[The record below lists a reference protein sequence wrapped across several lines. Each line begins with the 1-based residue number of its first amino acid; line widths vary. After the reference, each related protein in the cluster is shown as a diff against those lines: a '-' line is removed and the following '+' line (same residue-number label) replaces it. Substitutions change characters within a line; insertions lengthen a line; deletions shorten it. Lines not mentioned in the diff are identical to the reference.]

1 MKLIRLRVESFA
13 AIGNVD
19 VEFGPGLN
27 VLYGPNDLGKS
38 TMAESIRFALLLPH
52 SSTHSEPYAGWTGAG
67 DPVVEL
73 TFETEA
79 QRIWRVRKQF
89 GKAGSSLLE
98 ESRDGRDF
106 DEVGRG
112 RTVDGKLREI
122 LRWGIPEPG
131 GAHGIKGL
139 PTSFLATALL
149 STQADVSAILHQS
162 LRDDPTGSGK
172 EQIAAA
178 LQAVAQDPLF
188 VELLRKTQERRDAA
202 FTDRGAKKT
211 AKGTIFKE
219 AAERLNEARNEKESL
234 QKIVEDSEGAERQLR
249 DLNLRRAGKQEQCAN
264 AIARAASL
272 QQLAQQATER
282 SKAAELVRL
291 AEQEVRR
298 IKDLGTEV
306 GATEDRVAELTRK
319 VTRAKEAVDTAC
331 DRQKNSDAAL
341 ASAREA
347 AHTEEADP
355 SESNTKL
362 LLRRSQAEQAT
373 SEAQQRIDTLS
384 GVKKLADTAHA
395 AELAQQSQ
403 QENVKNVRKASTEAQ
418 KREQK
423 ANEDL
428 DRNSLLERALEVQAA
443 EKQLRAAQAAVDSQ
457 AALAARVEE
466 VSREHVSLVVQRA
479 AITVPS
485 PGALAPMR
493 KLATDLATARGALDV
508 GFIATVTPHRPLE
521 LTVQRD
527 GAAADSISTAQAQE
541 IDANAELEIGIAG
554 VATFRVRGGRREA
567 QARCAGL
574 ENRWDQEVTMHLLA
588 AGVTDLEHLS
598 AKVSEAQGLDAAIKQ
613 KDIDL
618 KSLQDQIARLS
629 GVADALRL
637 AADHVLAR
645 RAALGNAKF
654 ETLAAELAAVG
665 SDATAK
671 LVQQRQQLLKNAD
684 AARATANRAAR
695 DQDIAEERTRQLQS
709 ALETAISARDH
720 ALQPFPEGVDA
731 ALAAALA
738 KHAACVTEKQ
748 KIASELASLDA
759 QIDARKKRIDAAQRD
774 ARASAEEAS
783 AAVKAAQEELEAAR
797 TEVASENGR
806 LMELRKRR
814 DAENLTAAGDKL
826 RQVTEHYDALPVPDR
841 AVSNDEVMAAQSAVA
856 SLKSELDLIEGSI
869 HRAHGA
875 LEQVGGAV
883 ARERLSDATDAFELA
898 ERLEREIEA
907 EYEAWKLLLEQM
919 KEADAAQASNLGL
932 ALVPAIADHFNHL
945 TRQRYAT
952 VKLTAQLEMEGVV
965 AAGKLRSASSLSV
978 GTKEQLSTLFRLS
991 LAEYLHTAIVLDDQL
1006 VQSDG
1011 YRMDWFRTLLKEKA
1025 QTFQI
1030 IVFTCRPTDYL
1041 APIALVPEGSALPLD
1056 IDGARAIDLGRA
1068 LRRR

>member
-1 MKLIRLRVESFA
+1 
-13 AIGNVD
+13 
-19 VEFGPGLN
+19 
-27 VLYGPNDLGKS
+27 
-38 TMAESIRFALLLPH
+38 
-52 SSTHSEPYAGWTGAG
+52 
-67 DPVVEL
+67 
-73 TFETEA
+73 
-79 QRIWRVRKQF
+79 
-89 GKAGSSLLE
+89 
-98 ESRDGRDF
+98 
-106 DEVGRG
+106 
-112 RTVDGKLREI
+112 
-122 LRWGIPEPG
+122 
-131 GAHGIKGL
+131 
-139 PTSFLATALL
+139 
-149 STQADVSAILHQS
+149 
-162 LRDDPTGSGK
+162 
-172 EQIAAA
+172 
-178 LQAVAQDPLF
+178 
-188 VELLRKTQERRDAA
+188 
-202 FTDRGAKKT
+202 
-211 AKGTIFKE
+211 
-219 AAERLNEARNEKESL
+219 
-234 QKIVEDSEGAERQLR
+234 
-249 DLNLRRAGKQEQCAN
+249 
-264 AIARAASL
+264 
-272 QQLAQQATER
+272 
-282 SKAAELVRL
+282 
-291 AEQEVRR
+291 
-298 IKDLGTEV
+298 
-306 GATEDRVAELTRK
+306 
-319 VTRAKEAVDTAC
+319 
-331 DRQKNSDAAL
+331 
-341 ASAREA
+341 
-347 AHTEEADP
+347 
-355 SESNTKL
+355 
-362 LLRRSQAEQAT
+362 
-373 SEAQQRIDTLS
+373 
-384 GVKKLADTAHA
+384 VKKLADTAHA

-403 QENVKNVRKASTEAQ
+403 QAHVENARKASTEAE

-428 DRNSLLERALEVQAA
+428 DRSSLLERALEVQAA

-485 PGALAPMR
+485 SGALAPMR

-541 IDANAELEIGIAG
+541 IAANAELEIGIAG

-574 ENRWDQEVTMHLLA
+574 ENRWDQEVTTHLLA

-598 AKVSEAQGLDAAIKQ
+598 AKASEAQGLDAAIKQ

-637 AADHVLAR
+637 AADDVQAR

-671 LVQQRQQLLKNAD
+671 LIQRRQQLLKDVD
-684 AARATANRAAR
+684 AARATANRATR

-748 KIASELASLDA
+748 RIASELASLDA

-774 ARASAEEAS
+774 ARASAEKAS

-826 RQVTEHYDALPVPDR
+826 RQATEHYDALPVPDR

-898 ERLEREIEA
+898 ERLEREIES

-932 ALVPAIADHFNHL
+932 TLVPAIADHFNHL

-952 VKLTAQLEMEGVV
+952 VKLSAQLEMEGVV

-1030 IVFTCRPTDYL
+1030 VVFTCRPTDYI

>member
-38 TMAESIRFALLLPH
+38 TMSESIRFALLLPH
-52 SSTHSEPYAGWTGAG
+52 TSTHSEPYAGWTGGG

-89 GKAGSSLLE
+89 GKTGSSLLE
-98 ESRDGRDF
+98 ESKNGRDF

-131 GAHGIKGL
+131 GAYGIKGL

-202 FTDRGAKKT
+202 FTDKGAKKT
-211 AKGTIFKE
+211 AKGTVFKE

-234 QKIVEDSEGAERQLR
+234 QKIVDDSEGAERQLR
-249 DLNLRRAGKQEQCAN
+249 DLNLRRAGKQEQWAN

-282 SKAAELVRL
+282 SAAAELVRL

-306 GATEDRVAELTRK
+306 GATEARVAELTRK
-319 VTRAKEAVDTAC
+319 VTAAREAVDRAR
-331 DRQKNSDAAL
+331 DRQRESDAAL
-341 ASAREA
+341 ASAQEA
-347 AHTEEADP
+347 ARAEEADP
-355 SESNTKL
+355 SESSTKL
-362 LLRRSQAEQAT
+362 LLRKSQVEQTA
-373 SEAQQRIDTLS
+373 SEAQQRVDTLL
-384 GVKKLADTAHA
+384 GVKNLADAAHA
-395 AELAQQSQ
+395 AELAHQGQQAH
-403 QENVKNVRKASTEAQ
+403 VDKARKTASEAE
-418 KREQK
+418 KGETK
-423 ANEDL
+423 ANQEL
-428 DRNSLLERALEVQAA
+428 DRSSLLERALEVQSA
-443 EKQLRAAQAAVDSQ
+443 EKQLRAAQAAVDNQ
-457 AALAARVEE
+457 GALAARVEQI
-466 VSREHVSLVVQRA
+466 SRERASLAVQRA
-479 AITVPS
+479 ALTVPS

-493 KLATDLATARGALDV
+493 KLATELATARGALDV
-508 GFIATVTPHRPLE
+508 GFVAIVTPHRPLD

-541 IDANAELEIGIAG
+541 IEANAELEIIIAG
-554 VATFRVRGGRREA
+554 VATFRVLGGRREA
-567 QARCAGL
+567 HARCAAL
-574 ENRWDQEVTMHLLA
+574 ENRWDQEVAPHLLA
-588 AGVTDLEHLS
+588 ADVTELERLS
-598 AKVSEAQGLDAAIKQ
+598 AKVAEAQELDSAIKQ
-613 KDIDL
+613 KDTDL
-618 KSLQDQIARLS
+618 KSLQEQIAPLS
-629 GVADALRL
+629 GVADALRQ
-637 AADHVLAR
+637 ATDHTQGR
-645 RAALGNAKF
+645 RAALGDAKF
-654 ETLAAELAAVG
+654 EPLAAELAALG

-671 LVQQRQQLLKNAD
+671 LVRRRQQLLKDVD
-684 AARATANRAAR
+684 AARAIANRAAR
-695 DQDIAEERTRQLQS
+695 DQDIAEERSRQLQS
-709 ALETAISARDH
+709 ALKTAISARDH

-731 ALAAALA
+731 ALAAAMA

-748 KIASELASLDA
+748 RIAVELASLDA
-759 QIDARKKRIDAAQRD
+759 QIDARKKRMDAAQRD
-774 ARASAEEAS
+774 ARASAEKAS
-783 AAVKAAQEELEAAR
+783 AAVKAAQEELEAAM
-797 TEVASENGR
+797 TEVASQNGR
-806 LMELRKRR
+806 LMELRKLR

-826 RQVTEHYDALPVPDR
+826 RQAIEHYDALPVPDQT
-841 AVSNDEVMAAQSAVA
+841 VSNDEVAAAQRAVA

-932 ALVPAIADHFNHL
+932 ALVPAIADQFNDL

-952 VKLTAQLEMEGVV
+952 VKLGAQLQMEGVV
-965 AAGKLRSASSLSV
+965 AAGTLRSASSLSI
-978 GTKEQLSTLFRLS
+978 GTREQLSTLFRLS

-1011 YRMDWFRTLLKEKA
+1011 HRMDWFRALLKEKA
-1025 QTFQI
+1025 HTFQI

-1041 APIALVPEGSALPLD
+1041 APIPPVSDGSALPVD
-1056 IDGARAIDLGRA
+1056 IDGARAINLGRA

>member
-574 ENRWDQEVTMHLLA
+574 ENRLDQEVTMHLLA

>member
-13 AIGNVD
+13 AISSVD

-52 SSTHSEPYAGWTGAG
+52 SSTHSEPYAAWTGGG

-73 TFETEA
+73 TFATEA

-89 GKAGSSLLE
+89 SKAGSSFLE

-139 PTSFLATALL
+139 PTSFLATAML
-149 STQADVSAILHQS
+149 STQADVSDILHQS
-162 LRDDPTGSGK
+162 LRGDPTGSGK

-202 FTDRGAKKT
+202 FTDKGAKKT
-211 AKGTIFKE
+211 AKGTVFKE

-234 QKIVEDSEGAERQLR
+234 QKIVDDSEGAEQQLR
-249 DLNLRRAGKQEQCAN
+249 DLNLRRAGKQEQWAN

-272 QQLAQQATER
+272 QQLAQQAMER
-282 SKAAELVRL
+282 SAAAELVRL

-319 VTRAKEAVDTAC
+319 VTGAREAVDTAR
-331 DRQKNSDAAL
+331 DRQRESDAAL
-341 ASAREA
+341 ASAQEA
-347 AHTEEADP
+347 ARAEEADP
-355 SESNTKL
+355 SEGNTKL
-362 LLRRSQAEQAT
+362 LLRRSLADQAT
-373 SEAQQRIDTLS
+373 SEAQQRIDTLL
-384 GVKKLADTAHA
+384 GVKTLADVAHA
-395 AELAQQSQ
+395 AELALRDQQSHAD
-403 QENVKNVRKASTEAQ
+403 KARKASSEAE
-418 KREQK
+418 KGEKK
-423 ANEDL
+423 AKQDL
-428 DRNSLLERALEVQAA
+428 DRSSLLERALEVQAA
-443 EKQLRAAQAAVDSQ
+443 EKQLRAAQAAVDNQ
-457 AALAARVEE
+457 GALAARLEQI
-466 VSREHVSLVVQRA
+466 SRERASLAMQRA

-485 PGALAPMR
+485 PATLAPMR
-493 KLATDLATARGALDV
+493 KLATELATARGALDV
-508 GFIATVTPHRPLE
+508 GFVAIITPHRPLD
-521 LTVQRD
+521 LTLQRD

-541 IDANAELEIGIAG
+541 IEANSELEIGIAG

-567 QARCAGL
+567 QARCAAL
-574 ENRWDQEVTMHLLA
+574 ENRWDQEVATHLLA
-588 AGVTDLEHLS
+588 AGASDLERLS
-598 AKVSEAQGLDAAIKQ
+598 AKVAEAQELDSAIKQ
-613 KDIDL
+613 KDTDL
-618 KSLQDQIARLS
+618 KSLQEQIAPLS
-629 GVADALRL
+629 GVADALRQ
-637 AADHVLAR
+637 AADHVQAR
-645 RAALGNAKF
+645 RAALGDAKL
-654 ETLAAELAAVG
+654 ETLAAELAALG

-671 LVQQRQQLLKNAD
+671 LVRRRQQLLKD
-684 AARATANRAAR
+684 VEAARAVSNRARR

-731 ALAAALA
+731 ALGTALA
-738 KHAACVTEKQ
+738 KHAACVIEKQ
-748 KIASELASLDA
+748 RIASELASLDR

-774 ARASAEEAS
+774 ARTSAEKAS
-783 AAVKAAQEELEAAR
+783 AAVKAAQEELEAAM
-797 TEVASENGR
+797 TEVASQNGR
-806 LMELRKRR
+806 LMELRKLR
-814 DAENLTAAGDKL
+814 DADNLTAAGDKL
-826 RQVTEHYDALPVPDR
+826 RQATEHYDALPIPDR
-841 AVSNDEVMAAQSAVA
+841 VVSNDEVMAAQSAVA
-856 SLKSELDLIEGSI
+856 SLKSELGLLEGSV

-919 KEADAAQASNLGL
+919 KEADAAQANNLGL
-932 ALVPAIADHFNHL
+932 ALVPAIADHFNDL
-945 TRQRYAT
+945 TRQRYAS
-952 VKLTAQLEMEGVV
+952 VKLSAQLEMEGVV
-965 AAGKLRSASSLSV
+965 AAGNLRSASSLSV

-1011 YRMDWFRTLLKEKA
+1011 HRMDWFRALLKEKA
-1025 QTFQI
+1025 HTFQI

-1041 APIALVPEGSALPLD
+1041 APDVLVP
-1056 IDGARAIDLGRA
+1056 DGNDLHVDANGVRAIDLGRA

>member
-13 AIGNVD
+13 AIDNVD

-52 SSTHSEPYAGWTGAG
+52 SSTHSEPYAGWTGGG

-73 TFETEA
+73 TFTTEA

-89 GKAGSSLLE
+89 GKAGSSLLQ

-149 STQADVSAILHQS
+149 STQADVSSILHQS

-202 FTDRGAKKT
+202 YTDKGAKKT
-211 AKGTIFKE
+211 AKGTVFKE

-234 QKIVEDSEGAERQLR
+234 QKIVDDSEGAERQLR
-249 DLNLRRAGKQEQCAN
+249 ELNLRRAGKQEQWAT
-264 AIARAASL
+264 ATARAASL
-272 QQLAQQATER
+272 QQLAQHAGER
-282 SKAAELVRL
+282 SAAAELVRL

-306 GATEDRVAELTRK
+306 GATEARVAELTRK
-319 VTRAKEAVDTAC
+319 VTEAREAVDAAR
-331 DRQKNSDAAL
+331 DRQRESDAAL
-341 ASAREA
+341 ASAQEA
-347 AHTEEADP
+347 ARAEETDP
-355 SESNTKL
+355 SESNTQL
-362 LLRRSQAEQAT
+362 LLRMSQAEQVAN
-373 SEAQQRIDTLS
+373 EAQQRIDTLL
-384 GVKKLADTAHA
+384 GVKRLAGAAHA
-395 AELAQQSQ
+395 AELAQRDQ
-403 QENVKNVRKASTEAQ
+403 QAQVEKARKASADAE
-418 KREQK
+418 KGEKK
-423 ANEDL
+423 ANGDL
-428 DRNSLLERALEVQAA
+428 DRSSQLERALQVQAA
-443 EKQLRAAQAAVDSQ
+443 EKQLRAAQAAVDNHG
-457 AALAARVEE
+457 ALTTRVEQI
-466 VSREHVSLVVQRA
+466 SRERASLVLQRA
-479 AITVPS
+479 AIIVPS
-485 PGALAPMR
+485 PGVLAPMR
-493 KLATDLATARGALDV
+493 KLATELATARGALDV
-508 GFIATVTPHRPLE
+508 GFVAVVTPHRLLD

-527 GAAADSISTAQAQE
+527 GAATNSISTTQAQE
-541 IDANAELEIGIAG
+541 IEANAELEIGIAG

-567 QARCAGL
+567 QSRCAAL
-574 ENRWDQEVTMHLLA
+574 EHRWDQEVVTHLLT
-588 AGVTDLEHLS
+588 AGVTDLDGLS
-598 AKVSEAQGLDAAIKQ
+598 AKAAEAQELDSAIRQ
-613 KDIDL
+613 KDTDL
-618 KSLQDQIARLS
+618 KSLQEQIVPLS
-629 GVADALRL
+629 GAADALRQ
-637 AADHVLAR
+637 AADHVQEC
-645 RAALGNAKF
+645 RAALGDAKF
-654 ETLAAELAAVG
+654 ETLATELAALG

-671 LVQQRQQLLKNAD
+671 LVRWRQQVLKDVD
-684 AARATANRAAR
+684 AARGIANRAAR
-695 DQDIAEERTRQLQS
+695 DQDVAEERTRQLQT

-738 KHAACVTEKQ
+738 GNETGATEKQ
-748 KIASELASLDA
+748 KIAGELASLDA
-759 QIDARKKRIDAAQRD
+759 LEDARKKRIDAAQRD
-774 ARASAEEAS
+774 ARASVEKAS
-783 AAVKAAQEELEAAR
+783 AAVKATQEELEAAMS
-797 TEVASENGR
+797 EVAAQNGR

-826 RQVTEHYDALPVPDR
+826 RQAAAHYDALPVPDR
-841 AVSNDEVMAAQSAVA
+841 AVSNDELMAAQRAVA
-856 SLKSELDLIEGSI
+856 SLQSELDLIEGTI

-883 ARERLSDATDAFELA
+883 ARERLSDATEAFELA

-932 ALVPAIADHFNHL
+932 ALVPAVADHFNDL
-945 TRQRYAT
+945 TRQRYAG
-952 VKLTAQLEMEGVV
+952 VKLNAQLEMEGVV
-965 AAGKLRSASSLSV
+965 AAGNLRPASSLSV
-978 GTKEQLSTLFRLS
+978 GTREQLSTLFRLS

-1011 YRMDWFRTLLKEKA
+1011 HRMDWFRTLLKEKA
-1025 QTFQI
+1025 RTFQI
-1030 IVFTCRPTDYL
+1030 IVFTCRPADYL
-1041 APIALVPEGSALPLD
+1041 VPIPPVPDGGALPAD

>member
-112 RTVDGKLREI
+112 RTVDGKLREV

-202 FTDRGAKKT
+202 FTDKGAKKT
-211 AKGTIFKE
+211 AKGTVFKE

-234 QKIVEDSEGAERQLR
+234 QKIVDDSEGAERQLR
-249 DLNLRRAGKQEQCAN
+249 DLNLRRAGKQEQWAN

-282 SKAAELVRL
+282 SAAAELVRL
-291 AEQEVRR
+291 AGQEVRR

-306 GATEDRVAELTRK
+306 RATEDRVAELTRK
-319 VTRAKEAVDTAC
+319 MTGAREAVDTAC
-331 DRQKNSDAAL
+331 DRQRKSDAAL
-341 ASAREA
+341 ASAQEA
-347 AHTEEADP
+347 ARAEEADP

-384 GVKKLADTAHA
+384 GVKKLADAAHA
-395 AELAQQSQ
+395 AELAQQNQ
-403 QENVKNVRKASTEAQ
+403 QAHLENARKASIEAE

-423 ANEDL
+423 ANEEL
-428 DRNSLLERALEVQAA
+428 DRSSLLERALEVQTA

-466 VSREHVSLVVQRA
+466 VSREHASLVVQRA

-485 PGALAPMR
+485 PGALTPMR

-527 GAAADSISTAQAQE
+527 GAAADPISTAQAQE
-541 IDANAELEIGIAG
+541 IEANAELEIGIEG

-574 ENRWDQEVTMHLLA
+574 ENRWDQEVTTHLLA

-598 AKVSEAQGLDAAIKQ
+598 AKVAEAQGLDAAIKQ

-618 KSLQDQIARLS
+618 KSVQEQIAPLS

-637 AADHVLAR
+637 AADHVQAR

-671 LVQQRQQLLKNAD
+671 LVQRRQQLLKDVD
-684 AARATANRAAR
+684 AARAIANRAAR

-720 ALQPFPEGVDA
+720 ALQPYPEGLDA
-731 ALAAALA
+731 ALAAAVA

-748 KIASELASLDA
+748 RIASELASLDA

-774 ARASAEEAS
+774 ARASAEKAS

-797 TEVASENGR
+797 TEVASQNGR

-826 RQVTEHYDALPVPDR
+826 RQATEHYDALPVPDR

-952 VKLTAQLEMEGVV
+952 VKLGAQLEMQGVV
-965 AAGKLRSASSLSV
+965 AAGTLRSASSLSV

-1025 QTFQI
+1025 HNFQI

-1041 APIALVPEGSALPLD
+1041 PPDVLVPDGNDLHVDAN
-1056 IDGARAIDLGRA
+1056 GARAIDLGRA